1 VISSLLERWH
11 QRAQAHQHLT
21 VRQLKQR
28 EREREGFRCPTKSTE
43 PGKRLA
49 AVDSEI
55 KACCTEGPTELTT
68 PQNLIQSVVGLVQD
82 ISLL

>member
-1 VISSLLERWH
+1 MASKSSGSSTPYRTSIE
-11 QRAQAHQHLT
+11 AE
-21 VRQLKQR
+21 R